1 MQIGLK
7 KVHVCGICMHFFTNL
22 PSHRGRKVLQDLN
35 NQNDERITTLED
47 SLKTTQEG
55 ADESER
61 KFDEVGWALS
71 AQPHMT
77 TCVSC
82 GSKARLP

>member
-1 MQIGLK
+1 MQIGLE
-7 KVHVCGICMHFFTNL
+7 KVHVCGICMHFFTTL

-71 AQPHMT
+71 APT
-77 TCVSC
+77 TFDNLCQ
-82 GSKARLP
+82 LWF